1 MSVCLS
7 VKKIAKVRV
16 NGKSGEFC
24 FLAPV
29 SSEFP
34 IEECEIIMA
43 PQECSDISGRPS
55 AHPGGRGRSSPVVA
69 LKSGNKEVVALES
82 DSKAVVALESD
93 SKEVVALKSGFK
105 EEDLGHQVIQRFP
118 QEKRR
123 NTFEVEEEEQK
134 GKWRRKER
142 SKKSEEGVLDSFE
155 MEEVGNMVE
164 VGNMEEKMEELGK
177 MDKKQMM
184 DDVALLMKKVAEA
197 LAEFAMDQSVDNL
210 GRMGLEE

>member
-1 MSVCLS
+1 ML
-7 VKKIAKVRV
+7 
-16 NGKSGEFC
+16 

-34 IEECEIIMA
+34 NEEREVIIMA
-43 PQECSDISGRPS
+43 PQACSDKLGRQAP
-55 AHPGGRGRSSPVVA
+55 AHSGGRGRSSPVVA

-82 DSKAVVALESD
+82 DSK
-93 SKEVVALKSGFK
+93 EVVALKSGLK

-123 NTFEVEEEEQK
+123 NTFEVEEEQK
-134 GKWRRKER
+134 GKWRRK
-142 SKKSEEGVLDSFE
+142 KSEEGADSFE
-155 MEEVGNMVE
+155 MEEV
-164 VGNMEEKMEELGK
+164 GK

-197 LAEFAMDQSVDNL
+197 LAEFAMDQSVHNL